1 MNIESIVS
9 LVLFDLDNT
18 LIAGD
23 SDHLWGEFMVQ
34 QGLVDATSYR
44 ARNDEFYLAYQ
55 RGELDIEAYLNFSLE
70 PLARFSLDELECY
83 HQQFVQE
90 LIQPLR
96 LPQAEALIADHQA
109 KGDLVAIITSTN
121 RFITQPIAELL
132 QVEHLMA
139 TELEMDQQ
147 RYTGRILGQP
157 CYREGK
163 IHHLEQW
170 LKANPHSMENAYFY
184 SDSINDLPL
193 LSAVDNPV
201 AVDPDAEL
209 EAHARSQGWP
219 VISLRGEA

>member
-1 MNIESIVS
+1 MS

-34 QGLVDATSYR
+34 QGLVDAASYR

-55 RGELDIEAYLNFSLE
+55 HGELDIEAYLNFSLE
-70 PLARFSLDELECY
+70 PLARFSRAQLAEF
-83 HQQFVQE
+83 HQQFLRE
-90 LIQPLR
+90 MIQPLR
-96 LPQAEALIADHQA
+96 LPRAEALIAEHQNQ
-109 KGDLVAIITSTN
+109 GDLVAIITSTN

-139 TELEMDQQ
+139 TELEIVAE
-147 RYTGRILGQP
+147 RYSGRILGRP

-163 IHHLEQW
+163 IHHLEAW
-170 LKANPHSMENAYFY
+170 LKDRPYDMDGSYFY

-193 LSAVDNPV
+193 LQEVDNPV
-201 AVDPDAEL
+201 AVDPDPEL
-209 EAHARSQGWP
+209 EAEARRRGWQ
-219 VISLRGEA
+219 VISLRGA

>member
-1 MNIESIVS
+1 MS

-34 QGLVDATSYR
+34 QGLVDAASYR

-70 PLARFSLDELECY
+70 PLARYTHEQLAEFHE
-83 HQQFVQE
+83 QFLQE
-90 LIQPLR
+90 MIQPLR
-96 LPQAEALIADHQA
+96 LPQAEALIAEH
-109 KGDLVAIITSTN
+109 KNRGDLVVIITSTN

-139 TELEMDQQ
+139 TELEVLDG
-147 RYTGRILGQP
+147 RYSGRILGQP

-163 IHHLEQW
+163 IHHLEAW
-170 LKANPHSMENAYFY
+170 LKGKPYNMEDSYFY

-193 LSAVDNPV
+193 LSKVGTPI

-209 EAHARSQGWP
+209 EAEARRLGWQI
-219 VISLRGEA
+219 ISLRGE

>member
-1 MNIESIVS
+1 MS

-70 PLARFSLDELECY
+70 PLARFSLDELDRF

-90 LIQPLR
+90 MIQPLR
-96 LPQAEALIADHQA
+96 LSQAEALIADHQA
-109 KGDLVAIITSTN
+109 KGDVVAIITSTN

-132 QVEHLMA
+132 EVEHLMA
-139 TELEMDQQ
+139 TELEMNDA
-147 RYTGRILGQP
+147 RYSGRILGRP

-170 LKANPHSMENAYFY
+170 LKDNPHPMENAYFY

-193 LSAVDNPV
+193 LSVVDNPV
-201 AVDPDAEL
+201 AVDPDPEL
-209 EAHARSQGWP
+209 EAHARSQSWP
-219 VISLRGEA
+219 VISLRGEPT